1 MTEKKYT
8 DVDIQNAW
16 QQLAKQKF
24 SNSQIKKQEIMNAI
38 HQESHSSIATLKRR
52 LAGRVKVFLF
62 GALMTGAMFFI
73 FDPSMQYIMGV
84 ATLFQLILA
93 ALLYMNYRKMDAGLH
108 HLSSNVLEAM
118 KNNLRLIKLSINMER
133 INNLLMFPA
142 FALVFWIGVQIE
154 NEAVLNLIEISK
166 TDTVV
171 VIVMV
176 VTFPLIMLYGEIYY
190 RLWFGQHPKRL
201 EENIIRMET
210 LQ

>member
-62 GALMTGAMFFI
+62 GALMTGVMFFI

-93 ALLYMNYRKMDAGLH
+93 ALLHMNYRKMDAGLH
-108 HLSSNVLEAM
+108 SSSNVLEAM

-154 NEAVLNLIEISK
+154 NEAVLNLLQVENLQKLAIA
-166 TDTVV
+166 VAV
-171 VIVMV
+171 A
-176 VTFPLIMLYGEIYY
+176 FPLMMLYGEIYY